1 MVWLEGW
8 DELSHD
14 KRQESFF
21 TDLINCQLLTKAIVV
36 ITTRPAAYETIS
48 QSSILHKIEIF
59 QFTQTL
65 SNKYIDFSFSDDD
78 IKRQFLHEM
87 NRVPSLHTLT
97 YNPMSLSI
105 LIHGFKFSYKLPK
118 TITEVYK
125 KFLLILLRCYNIKAF
140 KDTQTLTNLDKLPQA
155 LKEVLNGLEELSYT
169 LLWEDR
175 LIFSD
180 ELVSEVVFHGKSVPL
195 EFDGM
200 GLLEVHDTEYELG
213 VIKNYNFLHKTIQEL
228 LAALYLSKLE
238 SMQQETEMKSLFG
251 NIKFE
256 MVWLFYIGLTKFELV
271 SINSVFPY
279 VEPEST
285 HSFQGTLKMYTDYQS
300 FDVAFYNSCVRC
312 NTLTK
317 SIVPGEFFVVLIL
330 CCYEAQC
337 PNLCNLVINY
347 FFSTEACFI
356 YIPISA
362 ATQQTMLALSYFVS
376 HSHKNCALQIL
387 APVYNGLRLLLT
399 YLTKPDKVPGR
410 LWRLQYIVPPGDL
423 HNLLTLVQTQCYLQ
437 SLTLPY
443 SSFSKDDFL

>member
-36 ITTRPAAYETIS
+36 ITTRPAAYETIP

-105 LIHGFKFSYKLPK
+105 LIHVFKFSYKLPK

-155 LKEVLNGLEELSYT
+155 LKEILNGLEELSYT

-271 SINSVFPY
+271 SINNVFPY

-317 SIVPGEFFVVLIL
+317 SIV
-330 CCYEAQC
+330 
-337 PNLCNLVINY
+337 
-347 FFSTEACFI
+347 S
-356 YIPISA
+356 
-362 ATQQTMLALSYFVS
+362 
-376 HSHKNCALQIL
+376 
-387 APVYNGLRLLLT
+387 
-399 YLTKPDKVPGR
+399 
-410 LWRLQYIVPPGDL
+410 
-423 HNLLTLVQTQCYLQ
+423 
-437 SLTLPY
+437 
-443 SSFSKDDFL
+443 